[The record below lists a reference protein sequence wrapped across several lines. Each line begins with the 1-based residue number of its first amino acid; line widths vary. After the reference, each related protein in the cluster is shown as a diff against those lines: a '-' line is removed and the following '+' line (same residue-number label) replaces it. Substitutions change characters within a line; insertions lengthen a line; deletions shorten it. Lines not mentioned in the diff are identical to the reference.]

1 MDFLEFEEKLE
12 IKTTLEKV
20 FYYEKNMKN
29 LKLLKG
35 SIDINKK
42 IFVEDLLKKTKYYYD
57 SGNKDCEALK
67 FYIGK
72 AIIILEKNRK
82 DILEFI
88 SLEDFDSGIEEY
100 RRLVGDDEQEQLK
113 KKNIIKENFA
123 TLIREFQKLGKFDR
137 LEKGRILDELEN
149 ILAQNRDLGNK
160 TNTWEMLGISGP
172 DKSMLSK
179 RYTLF
184 KEFQENKNFSGDK
197 DCIKVINEMTDI
209 NLKKITKK
217 GISIEE
223 KEEMILSLI
232 K

>member
-20 FYYEKNMKN
+20 FYYEENKKNFN
-29 LKLLKG
+29 LLKG

-57 SGNKDCEALK
+57 SGNKDREALK

-88 SLEDFDSGIEEY
+88 SLEDFDSGIKEY

-113 KKNIIKENFA
+113 KRNIIKEKFD

-137 LEKGRILDELEN
+137 IEKGRILDELEDV
-149 ILAQNRDLGNK
+149 LAQNRDLGNK
-160 TNTWEMLGISGP
+160 TNTWEILGISGT